1 MMATP
6 KKPTTK
12 RDRSGRGP
20 ARKGKPP
27 LPTPLRVLDG
37 SASPDDVE
45 RQPKPESKALPRKPA
60 WLVGEGAK
68 LWAKLAR
75 SLHRKGLLDQ
85 WNADLF
91 AVWCNEVGD
100 YVEATR
106 QVARDGLIVE
116 GHHNVQRKH
125 PALSVQ
131 RDAVPAIRLL
141 GAEFGLTPAAR
152 AGLDLVGELP
162 LDAEVRALLSG

>member
-1 MMATP
+1 MATK
-6 KKPTTK
+6 KKPGANRPGPRK
-12 RDRSGRGP
+12 GP
-20 ARKGKPP
+20 AP
-27 LPTPLRVLDG
+27 LPTPLKVLSG
-37 SASPDDVE
+37 SATQDAAE
-45 RQPKPESKALPRKPA
+45 REVKPESKALPRKPA
-60 WLVGEGAK
+60 WLVGEGGK
-68 LWAKLAR
+68 LWSKLAR
-75 SLHRKGLLDQ
+75 SLHRKGLLDV

-100 YVEATR
+100 YIEASR